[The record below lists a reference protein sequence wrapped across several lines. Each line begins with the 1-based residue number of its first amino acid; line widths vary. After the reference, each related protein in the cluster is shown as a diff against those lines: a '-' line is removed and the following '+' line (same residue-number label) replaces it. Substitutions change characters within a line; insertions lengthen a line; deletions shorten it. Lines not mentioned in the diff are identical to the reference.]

1 MADVRAITADK
12 LAGLDEDI
20 LDYIVG
26 TIEDP
31 DTPKDEAQ
39 EAVREFLLSTGFVE
53 TEEAAEARV
62 AELFAALGG
71 GAEPAPAEAPTNAT
85 PAKLESAVKIGGGLQ
100 EEAASE
106 WNADFGK
113 MEINDVLEK
122 KKAKRVAARKATREA
137 YERVRKQQE
146 EMEKALEAAKERA
159 VQLRAA
165 EGAYLGAVESKP
177 FSLPNPGGG
186 PDLLENASFTL
197 VRGRRY
203 GLIGRNGKG
212 KSTLL
217 RGLASR
223 QVGGIPDGLTVH
235 YVSQEVHLSEEAMGL
250 TAVALVIDADV
261 ERRLLM
267 AEAAA
272 LQASEKPDVG
282 RLQARNPSAQFGAIR
297 RNSVDAAPPAG
308 RPRAPRRDWRGL
320 GRAPR
325 DQAAAEP
332 GLFARAACTA
342 VLGALRRLAGA
353 RRAGGGDVRA
363 PRPAAP
369 RRADEPP
376 VDWRGALARARAAH
390 LRRLEGAHHVRRATA
405 LPPAAAPRRRV

>member
-1 MADVRAITADK
+1 MADSVVADSPTTMADVRAITADK

-282 RLQARNPSAQFGAIR
+282 RLQARNHTRRSSAQFGAIR
-297 RNSVDAAPPAG
+297 RH
-308 RPRAPRRDWRGL
+308 
-320 GRAPR
+320 
-325 DQAAAEP
+325 
-332 GLFARAACTA
+332 F
-342 VLGALRRLAGA
+342 
-353 RRAGGGDVRA
+353 
-363 PRPAAP
+363 
-369 RRADEPP
+369 
-376 VDWRGALARARAAH
+376 
-390 LRRLEGAHHVRRATA
+390 
-405 LPPAAAPRRRV
+405 

>member
-1 MADVRAITADK
+1 M
-12 LAGLDEDI
+12 
-20 LDYIVG
+20 
-26 TIEDP
+26 
-31 DTPKDEAQ
+31 
-39 EAVREFLLSTGFVE
+39 
-53 TEEAAEARV
+53 
-62 AELFAALGG
+62 
-71 GAEPAPAEAPTNAT
+71 
-85 PAKLESAVKIGGGLQ
+85 KIGGGLQ

-122 KKAKRVAARKATREA
+122 KKAKRVAAQSDAR
-137 YERVRKQQE
+137 RVRARAE
-146 EMEKALEAAKERA
+146 AAEVEKALEVPRTA
-159 VQLRAA
+159 VQLRAEA
-165 EGAYLGAVESKP
+165 HLGAVESKP

-217 RGLASR
+217 RGLASGR
-223 QVGGIPDGLTVH
+223 SAASPTASRSTTCPGGAPVRR
-235 YVSQEVHLSEEAMGL
+235 AMGL

-272 LQASEKPDVG
+272 GVG
-282 RLQARNPSAQFGAIR
+282 EARRKGCRRAIILGNSAQVGAISNPPPTTVQAVHER
-297 RNSVDAAPPAG
+297 LDEIGADSVEL
-308 RPRAPRRDWRGL
+308 RATNCCRIWV
-320 GRAPR
+320 
-325 DQAAAEP
+325 
-332 GLFARAACTA
+332 FARAARAA
-342 VLGALRRLAGA
+342 VLGAVGRPAGA

-363 PRPAAP
+363 PGPLLL
-369 RRADEPP
+369 DEPTNHLSI
-376 VDWRGALARARAAH
+376 GAVLWLAH
-390 LRRLEGAHHVRRATA
+390 ELRTSDVWKERIVRRATA

>member
-1 MADVRAITADK
+1 M
-12 LAGLDEDI
+12 
-20 LDYIVG
+20 
-26 TIEDP
+26 
-31 DTPKDEAQ
+31 
-39 EAVREFLLSTGFVE
+39 
-53 TEEAAEARV
+53 
-62 AELFAALGG
+62 
-71 GAEPAPAEAPTNAT
+71 
-85 PAKLESAVKIGGGLQ
+85 
-100 EEAASE
+100 
-106 WNADFGK
+106 
-113 MEINDVLEK
+113 
-122 KKAKRVAARKATREA
+122 AARKATREA

-146 EMEKALEAAKERA
+146 EMERALEAAKERA

-267 AEAAA
+267 
-272 LQASEKPDVG
+272 LS
-282 RLQARNPSAQFGAIR
+282 LI
-297 RNSVDAAPPAG
+297 
-308 RPRAPRRDWRGL
+308 
-320 GRAPR
+320 
-325 DQAAAEP
+325 
-332 GLFARAACTA
+332 
-342 VLGALRRLAGA
+342 
-353 RRAGGGDVRA
+353 
-363 PRPAAP
+363 
-369 RRADEPP
+369 
-376 VDWRGALARARAAH
+376 H
-390 LRRLEGAHHVRRATA
+390 I
-405 LPPAAAPRRRV
+405 

>member
-12 LAGLDEDI
+12 LSGLDEDI

-113 MEINDVLEK
+113 MELNDVLEK

-282 RLQARNPSAQFGAIR
+282 RLQARNHTRRSSAQFGAIR
-297 RNSVDAAPPAG
+297 RH
-308 RPRAPRRDWRGL
+308 
-320 GRAPR
+320 
-325 DQAAAEP
+325 
-332 GLFARAACTA
+332 F
-342 VLGALRRLAGA
+342 
-353 RRAGGGDVRA
+353 
-363 PRPAAP
+363 
-369 RRADEPP
+369 
-376 VDWRGALARARAAH
+376 
-390 LRRLEGAHHVRRATA
+390 
-405 LPPAAAPRRRV
+405 

>member
-1 MADVRAITADK
+1 MRSSVISWLNSANDAAPTTMADVRAITADK

-282 RLQARNPSAQFGAIR
+282 RLQARNPSAQSFGAIR
-297 RNSVDAAPPAG
+297 RN
-308 RPRAPRRDWRGL
+308 
-320 GRAPR
+320 
-325 DQAAAEP
+325 
-332 GLFARAACTA
+332 F
-342 VLGALRRLAGA
+342 
-353 RRAGGGDVRA
+353 
-363 PRPAAP
+363 
-369 RRADEPP
+369 
-376 VDWRGALARARAAH
+376 
-390 LRRLEGAHHVRRATA
+390 
-405 LPPAAAPRRRV
+405 

>member
-12 LAGLDEDI
+12 LAGLDDDI

-197 VRGRRY
+197 VRGRR
-203 GLIGRNGKG
+203 
-212 KSTLL
+212 
-217 RGLASR
+217 
-223 QVGGIPDGLTVH
+223 
-235 YVSQEVHLSEEAMGL
+235 
-250 TAVALVIDADV
+250 
-261 ERRLLM
+261 
-267 AEAAA
+267 
-272 LQASEKPDVG
+272 
-282 RLQARNPSAQFGAIR
+282 
-297 RNSVDAAPPAG
+297 
-308 RPRAPRRDWRGL
+308 
-320 GRAPR
+320 
-325 DQAAAEP
+325 
-332 GLFARAACTA
+332 
-342 VLGALRRLAGA
+342 
-353 RRAGGGDVRA
+353 
-363 PRPAAP
+363 
-369 RRADEPP
+369 
-376 VDWRGALARARAAH
+376 
-390 LRRLEGAHHVRRATA
+390 
-405 LPPAAAPRRRV
+405 